1 MRGVRLPPL
10 SPKSNSDSKT
20 GIAPLLPD
28 NQLELTPTDSDYVAS
43 LHEGTVIENQHVH
56 DEPSRVKSAPI
67 PMVPLKENN
76 IVRPLSALKPDIKVT
91 ENPEYPDA
99 EKQNKPD
106 ETSTEKQRKHKNSK
120 TATKNNH
127 QKHADEIDTERQK
140 DLYKAVTKRHSEK
153 NSNSNRTDN
162 IKPRVEV
169 WNSSG
174 SVYDSD
180 ELEAPVDKK
189 TKRKQINERAIDV
202 EEEGEIKKDEKDVD
216 KNTGLK
222 EEEDIKSREEL
233 STPMSFLRR
242 SSQQLKEKKFKF
254 AVTKVLLDRM

>member
-28 NQLELTPTDSDYVAS
+28 DQLELTPTDSDYVAS
-43 LHEGTVIENQHVH
+43 LHEGTVIENEHVH
-56 DEPSRVKSAPI
+56 DEPSRVKSPPI
-67 PMVPLKENN
+67 PMLPLKENN

-91 ENPEYPDA
+91 ENAEYPDA
-99 EKQNKPD
+99 EKQKKPD
-106 ETSTEKQRKHKNSK
+106 ETRTEKQKKPHK
-120 TATKNNH
+120 TANRNH
-127 QKHADEIDTERQK
+127 VQKHADDINTEKQK
-140 DLYKAVTKRHSEK
+140 DLNYKAVTKKHSQK
-153 NSNSNRTDN
+153 NSNSTDN

-189 TKRKQINERAIDV
+189 VKKKQINERAIDV
-202 EEEGEIKKDEKDVD
+202 GEEGEIKKDEQKVED
-216 KNTGLK
+216 TGGK
-222 EEEDIKSREEL
+222 EEDIKNKEEL

>member
-28 NQLELTPTDSDYVAS
+28 DQLELTPTDSDYVAS
-43 LHEGTVIENQHVH
+43 LHEGTVIENEHAH
-56 DEPSRVKSAPI
+56 DEPSRVKSPPI
-67 PMVPLKENN
+67 PMLPVKENN

-91 ENPEYPDA
+91 EKTGYPDA
-99 EKQNKPD
+99 EKQKK
-106 ETSTEKQRKHKNSK
+106 SQKSK
-120 TATKNNH
+120 TNNH
-127 QKHADEIDTERQK
+127 NQKHADEINTEKQK
-140 DLYKAVTKRHSEK
+140 DLNYKAVTKKHSQK
-153 NSNSNRTDN
+153 NSNGTDN

-189 TKRKQINERAIDV
+189 VKKKQLNERAIDV
-202 EEEGEIKKDEKDVD
+202 GEEGEIKEDEQKDEDTCGK
-216 KNTGLK
+216 
-222 EEEDIKSREEL
+222 EEDIKNKEEL

-254 AVTKVLLDRM
+254 AVTKVLLNRM

>member
-20 GIAPLLPD
+20 GIAPLLPE

-56 DEPSRVKSAPI
+56 DEPSRVKSPPI

-140 DLYKAVTKRHSEK
+140 DLYKAVTKYKRHSEK
-153 NSNSNRTDN
+153 NSNSDGTDN
-162 IKPRVEV
+162 VKPRVEV

-189 TKRKQINERAIDV
+189 TKKKEINERAIDV
-202 EEEGEIKKDEKDVD
+202 GEEGEIKKEEEK
-216 KNTGLK
+216 NEETGGK
-222 EEEDIKSREEL
+222 EEDIKNREEL